1 MSTQCS
7 PEEVDW
13 LLLLLPDGDQTFKD
27 MSHQLLGL
35 VVGRFGLI
43 CEISKLPKK
52 NSAARLVKASS

>member
-1 MSTQCS
+1 MSRQCS

-13 LLLLLPDGDQTFKD
+13 LLLLLPDRDETFKD

-43 CEISKLPKK
+43 
-52 NSAARLVKASS
+52 